1 VPIPTADSSATHPSA
16 HPSADSAAAPRWE
29 TRLPTLLSVIAGMV
43 DLIGFLTLGHIFTA
57 HITGNIVVL
66 AAVLVSG
73 GALNLAQA
81 LAIPVFM
88 LAVAAVWLLT
98 RTTGTRGPRLIRL
111 LLLIQFLLLAAVL
124 TFSVVTHHSANPHGV
139 MAGIAIEIAVSAM
152 ACQFALLRLALPGAP
167 STAVM
172 TGNLTSTVLSL
183 LDTMWSRHPVLEGAA
198 RRLRTLLPVVL
209 GFFGGCVAAAIAV
222 TWLGDWV
229 WSLPTVLAGVAVASN
244 QASSR
249 SSRSSQS

>member
-1 VPIPTADSSATHPSA
+1 MAIPTTDSGTTHPSA
-16 HPSADSAAAPRWE
+16 RPTADTAGPSQWE
-29 TRLPTLLSVIAGMV
+29 TRLPVLLSVIAGMV

-57 HITGNIVVL
+57 HITGNLVVL

-73 GALNLAQA
+73 GPVNLAQA

-98 RTTGTRGPRLIRL
+98 KAAGTRGPRLTRML
-111 LLLIQFLLLAAVL
+111 LVIQFLLLAGVL
-124 TFSVVTHHSANPHGV
+124 TFSVATHPSANPKGLL
-139 MAGIAIEIAVSAM
+139 AGITIEIAVSAM

-172 TGNLTSTVLSL
+172 TGNLTTTVLSL
-183 LDTMWSRHPVLEGAA
+183 LDTIWSRHPVMEGAA
-198 RRLRTLLPVVL
+198 QRLRHFLPVVI
-209 GFFGGCVAAAIAV
+209 GFFGGCVVAAVAV

-229 WSLPTVLAGVAVASN
+229 WSLPTVLAGAAVASG
-244 QASSR
+244 QTSS
-249 SSRSSQS
+249 SSPRSSQS